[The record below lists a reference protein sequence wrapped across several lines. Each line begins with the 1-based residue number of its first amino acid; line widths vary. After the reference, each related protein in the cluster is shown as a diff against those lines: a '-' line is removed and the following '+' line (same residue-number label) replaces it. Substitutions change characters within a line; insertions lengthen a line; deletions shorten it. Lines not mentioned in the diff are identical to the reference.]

1 MSKPIADRLATLA
14 DVERSLRD
22 SLFFWLRQRSKA
34 ANKCQ
39 LTQANER
46 IASIRTSIASAKHHR
61 RCLVDMLAE
70 QATRKQ
76 A

>member
-1 MSKPIADRLATLA
+1 MSKTIAERMETL
-14 DVERSLRD
+14 DGVERSLRD

-46 IASIRTSIASAKHHR
+46 IASIRTSITQAKHHR
-61 RCLVDMLAE
+61 RCLADMAATE
-70 QATRKQ
+70 ATRRR
-76 A
+76 